1 MTLSNKIREHA
12 KVRTGPSGIHIF
24 DRRTGVNIL
33 LDEVKVP
40 EAAWSLA
47 PRHISVALTNACELS
62 CPYCYAP
69 KRPAALDFAR
79 LTGWLTE
86 LDDNG
91 CLGVGFGGGE
101 PTLYR
106 KFAEICQY
114 AARRTGLAVT
124 FTTHGHNLTEN
135 LIATLHGNVHFV
147 RLSVDGVG
155 TTYEALR
162 GRSFSSLLDRI
173 RLASTLAPVGIN
185 YLVNNRTVADLDR
198 AIELAIDVGAAEF
211 LLLPE
216 QSVNGRGGIDGCTV
230 KTLQSW
236 IERYRGPI
244 PLTVSEVASDG
255 ISVANA
261 FAGESSLRGYAH
273 IDAWGTVKRTS
284 YDDEG
289 QAIGADGVIK
299 ALGLLNGLQ
308 GDNRI

>member
-1 MTLSNKIREHA
+1 M
-12 KVRTGPSGIHIF
+12 RTGPSGIHIF

-69 KRPAALDFAR
+69 KRPAALDFDR
-79 LTGWLTE
+79 LAGWLTE
-86 LDDNG
+86 LDDKG

-124 FTTHGHNLTEN
+124 FTTHGHNFTEN

-147 RLSVDGVG
+147 RLSMDGVG
-155 TTYEALR
+155 TTYETLR
-162 GRSFSSLLDRI
+162 GRPFSSLLDRI

-198 AIELAIDVGAAEF
+198 AIEIAIDVGAAEF

-216 QSVNGRGGIDGCTV
+216 QSVNGRGGIDGCAA

-261 FAGESSLRGYAH
+261 FAGESSLQGYAH

-284 YDDEG
+284 YDGEG
-289 QAIGADGVIK
+289 QTIGTDGVIK

-308 GDNRI
+308 GGNRI

>member
-1 MTLSNKIREHA
+1 M
-12 KVRTGPSGIHIF
+12 RTGPSGIHIF

-69 KRPAALDFAR
+69 KRPAALDFDR
-79 LTGWLTE
+79 LAAWLTE

-106 KFAEICQY
+106 KFTEICQY

-135 LIATLHGNVHFV
+135 LVATLHGNVHFV

-155 TTYEALR
+155 ATYETLR
-162 GRSFSSLLDRI
+162 GRPFSSLLDRI
-173 RLASTLAPVGIN
+173 RLASTLAPLGIN

-198 AIELAIDVGAAEF
+198 AIELAIDAGAAEF

-236 IERYRGPI
+236 IEQYRGPV

-261 FAGESSLRGYAH
+261 FAGESRLRGYAH

-284 YDDEG
+284 YDDDG

-308 GDNRI
+308 GENRI